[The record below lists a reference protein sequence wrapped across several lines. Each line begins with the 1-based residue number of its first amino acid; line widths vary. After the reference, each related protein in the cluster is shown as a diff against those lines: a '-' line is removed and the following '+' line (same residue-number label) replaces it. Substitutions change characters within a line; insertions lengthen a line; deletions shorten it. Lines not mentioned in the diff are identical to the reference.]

1 MKKQKEAYFKGLSPI
16 ERQTALK
23 ENAVESYTKSVVR
36 NFSED
41 DLSEMKDRLSETCIN
56 LNDVELEKKDL
67 NAEINA
73 RIKAIKVQ
81 RGTLLRDL
89 KNKYYEN
96 QETVFDI
103 DDQEEGIMYTFD
115 QEGNVLSTRKLTP
128 KERQT
133 NIKSLNTKTA

>member
-1 MKKQKEAYFKGLSPI
+1 MDKSKEAYFKGLTPI

-23 ENAVESYTKSVVR
+23 ENAVESYTKNVVR

-41 DLSEMKDRLSETCIN
+41 DLSEMKDRLSETCIG

-67 NAEINA
+67 NAEING
-73 RIKAIKVQ
+73 RIKSIKLN
-81 RGTLLRDL
+81 RGTLLKDL

-96 QETVFDI
+96 QETVYDI
-103 DDQEEGIMYTFD
+103 DDQEQGMMYTFD
-115 QEGNVLSTRKLTP
+115 SEGNILGSRKLTP

-133 NIKSLNTKTA
+133 SIKSLNIKTA